1 MRAVLTDFGLS
12 KTASTISELSAI
24 DSAFTGGTNAWKA
37 PELFSCDGSDSDSDS
52 NSDPPFTHKSDV
64 YSYSIVIWEVLCGAY
79 PKVKPGRDP
88 SNMPWFGKDAV
99 KIAFLVASG
108 KRPELPDAAITDS
121 NVLHAAE
128 WVDIMQQCGQTEP
141 NDRPSFHKVKS
152 ITSGRYLGSQSHL
165 TVEIT

>member
-24 DSAFTGGTNAWKA
+24 DSVFTGSSIAWKA
-37 PELFSCDGSDSDSDS
+37 PELFGDSDSDSDS
-52 NSDPPFTHKSDV
+52 DPPQIDKCDV

-88 SNMPWFGKDAV
+88 SNMPWFGKNPIKV
-99 KIAFLVASG
+99 AFLVASG
-108 KRPELPDAAITDS
+108 KRPELPDATITDS

-128 WVDIMQQCGQTEP
+128 WVDIMQQCWLAEP
-141 NDRPSFHKVKS
+141 NDRPSFHEVKS
-152 ITSGRYLGSQSHL
+152 MTSGS
-165 TVEIT
+165 